1 VLIVRKRQTNSKTHP
16 NDACPAGKTSMHIN
30 QATSPSTT
38 PLGNLKNMKS
48 AYELAMERLEAQSP
62 TRKLSAEQIAEI
74 AEIESLTQAK
84 LAEKDLFL
92 KDQITKASAN
102 NDFESV
108 QQLQD
113 QLQRELRRIRDDSEE
128 KKEAVRNR

>member
-1 VLIVRKRQTNSKTHP
+1 
-16 NDACPAGKTSMHIN
+16 
-30 QATSPSTT
+30 
-38 PLGNLKNMKS
+38 MKS

-62 TRKLSAEQIAEI
+62 SRKLSPEQIAEI

-92 KDQITKASAN
+92 KDQIAKASGSGDLEA
-102 NDFESV
+102 V

-128 KKEAVRNR
+128 KKERIRNR

>member
-1 VLIVRKRQTNSKTHP
+1 
-16 NDACPAGKTSMHIN
+16 
-30 QATSPSTT
+30 
-38 PLGNLKNMKS
+38 
-48 AYELAMERLEAQSP
+48 MERLEAQSP

-74 AEIESLTQAK
+74 SEIESLTQAK

-92 KDQITKASAN
+92 KDQINKALAN

-128 KKEAVRNR
+128 KKESIRNRYPH

>member
-1 VLIVRKRQTNSKTHP
+1 
-16 NDACPAGKTSMHIN
+16 
-30 QATSPSTT
+30 
-38 PLGNLKNMKS
+38 MKS
-48 AYELAMERLEAQSP
+48 AFELAMERLEAQSP

-74 AEIESLTQAK
+74 SEIESLTQAK

-92 KDQITKASAN
+92 KDQINKALAN

-113 QLQRELRRIRDDSEE
+113 QLQRELRRIREDSEE
-128 KKEAVRNR
+128 KKESIRNR

>member
-1 VLIVRKRQTNSKTHP
+1 
-16 NDACPAGKTSMHIN
+16 
-30 QATSPSTT
+30 
-38 PLGNLKNMKS
+38 
-48 AYELAMERLEAQSP
+48 MERLEAQSP
-62 TRKLSAEQIAEI
+62 TRKLSAEQIADI

-92 KDQITKASAN
+92 KDQIAKASAN

-113 QLQRELRRIRDDSEE
+113 QLQRELRRIRDDGEE
-128 KKEAVRNR
+128 KKESIRNR